1 MICALLEEY
10 LADERTLVT
19 CVQNKAVFALT
30 DKLAAQSSLFFIVA
44 GVCVRIHLHL
54 HLYVHLYLRVH
65 MYVRMYVCVCA
76 RVRLCVHVYI
86 HTYMLT
92 NSSHPSQE
100 RAHESSTNTRQ
111 PTAGHC

>member
-54 HLYVHLYLRVH
+54 HLYLHLHIYIH
-65 MYVRMYVCVCA
+65 INIHTYACVCVCM
-76 RVRLCVHVYI
+76 CIYT
-86 HTYMLT
+86 HT
-92 NSSHPSQE
+92 
-100 RAHESSTNTRQ
+100 
-111 PTAGHC
+111 C